1 MIRLFTS
8 PWSDRADL
16 WLAPSRGHVM
26 TVDDVR
32 IDPLGDAAATFFHSG
47 RRSSSRAA
55 KGCTPRAD
63 LAGR

>member
-1 MIRLFTS
+1 
-8 PWSDRADL
+8 
-16 WLAPSRGHVM
+16 M

-32 IDPLGDAAATFFHSG
+32 IDPLGASAAAFFHSG
-47 RRSSSRAA
+47 RNSSSRAA